1 MHFRVAN
8 ADPNCIGS
16 PRRVARVGLAVG
28 FRTNLISK
36 SASGFM
42 EAGEEIERVA
52 IVRSATSRGG
62 TSYAVAATPRNVY
75 VFELAGVGKVA
86 SRVARVPI
94 KKAVVERRASF
105 LTIGRRGGAKPEH
118 VFSTL
123 PGGSPKRLA
132 AYVEERAGR

>member
-1 MHFRVAN
+1 
-8 ADPNCIGS
+8 
-16 PRRVARVGLAVG
+16 VG

-36 SASGFM
+36 NAAAHM

-52 IVRSATSRGG
+52 IVRAASGGG
-62 TSYAVAATPRNVY
+62 TNYAVAATPKNVY
-75 VFELAGVGKVA
+75 VFALGGLGFGKVA
-86 SRVARVPI
+86 ERVAKVPI

-105 LTIGRRGGAKPEH
+105 LTVGRRGAAKPEH

-132 AYVEERAGR
+132 AYVEERGSGR